1 MSFRHAL
8 VLISLICLLLT
19 AAVSAQEPIELRLAC
34 FEDRNECAV
43 YADMLSRFSA
53 DNPAIQVAV
62 DVMRQDEIAS
72 AILDGGVDIAR
83 ISNVNALSGKLLD
96 LRPLIGN
103 PNAPDGA
110 LRSLYFEALR
120 GGEAGDAVHGYPDS
134 LGMVAPFVNTSAFD
148 AADVALPGADATW
161 DDWLAALESVA
172 DATGIAYA
180 LAVDNKD
187 HRYAGAAISLGA
199 NYFDENG
206 DLTLPDDSGLRGF
219 VEMMSGLR
227 DAGKTPSD
235 TALGTGKSEAYFV
248 AGEALMYI
256 CGSWKAEAVASQVGD
271 AFEWAI
277 VPSPVGPGGSSA
289 IAKATFMVALA
300 DTEHP
305 QAVAR
310 VFDFLAPHAGVAEF
324 ASRALIAPA
333 RESVAAAD
341 IAYETDDPVVS
352 AALNAFARQV
362 TSTSDQ
368 ALSLDLHPMSAQYYA
383 ASNTWLRG
391 YFAGDWQLDEALAG
405 IRAQLQNAA
414 LTGSG

>member
-8 VLISLICLLLT
+8 ALISLICLLLT
-19 AAVSAQEPIELRLAC
+19 AAVSAQDTVELRFAC

-53 DNPAIQVAV
+53 DNLAIQVAI

-110 LRSLYFEALR
+110 FRSLYFEALR

-134 LGMVAPFVNTSAFD
+134 LGMVAPFVNTSAFE

-187 HRYAGAAISLGA
+187 PSLR
-199 NYFDENG
+199 
-206 DLTLPDDSGLRGF
+206 RG
-219 VEMMSGLR
+219 SH
-227 DAGKTPSD
+227 
-235 TALGTGKSEAYFV
+235 
-248 AGEALMYI
+248 
-256 CGSWKAEAVASQVGD
+256 Q
-271 AFEWAI
+271 
-277 VPSPVGPGGSSA
+277 PG
-289 IAKATFMVALA
+289 
-300 DTEHP
+300 
-305 QAVAR
+305 
-310 VFDFLAPHAGVAEF
+310 
-324 ASRALIAPA
+324 
-333 RESVAAAD
+333 RE
-341 IAYETDDPVVS
+341 
-352 AALNAFARQV
+352 LF
-362 TSTSDQ
+362 
-368 ALSLDLHPMSAQYYA
+368 
-383 ASNTWLRG
+383 
-391 YFAGDWQLDEALAG
+391 
-405 IRAQLQNAA
+405 
-414 LTGSG
+414 